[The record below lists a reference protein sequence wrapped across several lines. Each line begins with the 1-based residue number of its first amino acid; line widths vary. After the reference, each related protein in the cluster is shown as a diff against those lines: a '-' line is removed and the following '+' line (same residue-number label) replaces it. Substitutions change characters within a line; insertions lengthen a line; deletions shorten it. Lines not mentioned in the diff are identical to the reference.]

1 MSDAKRIVIPYKPRP
16 IWKNELHPAL
26 ESHRFSVL
34 VCHRRFG
41 KTVGT
46 INHMIKSALLCQKT
60 GPRFAYIAPYRNQ
73 AKLIAWEYIKHYTSN
88 IPGVKRNESELY
100 IELPSQCKGWPG
112 ARLYIVGADHP
123 DALRGGYLDG
133 VILDEYAQIKSELW
147 DEVIRPTLSDRE
159 GWAVFI
165 GTPKGQN
172 AFYEI
177 YQWAV
182 NNPDWYSC
190 LYRADETGI
199 IPEKELDDM
208 KRAMTDIA
216 IRQEL
221 LCDFTASASDV
232 VIPIDLVSASCA
244 RELSDADVKGQPLV
258 LGVDVARFG
267 DDSTVMTLRQ
277 GLWCKW
283 QRTIHGADTMQVA
296 NYVMDAMNTYK
307 PDGVFVDVG
316 AMGAGV
322 VDRLRQLRYMVTE
335 VNFGG
340 AALNPE
346 RYVNIRAE
354 MYFKVRAWMES
365 GGAIPND
372 PALKSELSV
381 VEYEFNRAGKIQLE
395 AKEKVK
401 EKIGKSPDMADSLAL
416 TFANRVNTIAD
427 LTSLWGGEEDKQ
439 YEPLAG
445 M

>member
-1 MSDAKRIVIPYKPRP
+1 MSEAQKIVIPYKPRP
-16 IWKNELHPAL
+16 IWKKEIHPAL

-46 INHMIKSALLCQKT
+46 INHMIKSALLCKKE

-100 IELPSQCKGWPG
+100 IQLPSVCQGWPG
-112 ARLYIVGADHP
+112 ARLYIIGADHP

-283 QRTIHGADTMQVA
+283 QRVINGADTMQVA
-296 NYVMDAMNTYK
+296 NYVMAAMNEYK

-340 AALNPE
+340 AALNPD
-346 RYVNIRAE
+346 RYINIRAE

-416 TFANRVNTIAD
+416 TFANHVNTIAD
-427 LTSLWGGEEDKQ
+427 LTSLWDGDEDKQ